1 MTSVFLNRL
10 TPHSEKS
17 EAMLI
22 CKTRDIGSMAP
33 IHIGSVAIEWV
44 NESRL
49 LVQHAVDDK
58 LSWVPHMLDLKKS
71 FAKKRNLIGRSRFLP
86 KNVLINFYFKVILP
100 YRNLRPRSVEVVLRC

>member
-10 TPHSEKS
+10 TPYPEKS

-22 CKTRDIGSMAP
+22 CKTRDIGSVAP

-49 LVQHAVDDK
+49 LGTTC
-58 LSWVPHMLDLKKS
+58 S
-71 FAKKRNLIGRSRFLP
+71 
-86 KNVLINFYFKVILP
+86 
-100 YRNLRPRSVEVVLRC
+100 

>member
-10 TPHSEKS
+10 TPYPEKS

-22 CKTRDIGSMAP
+22 CKTRDIGSVAP

-49 LVQHAVDDK
+49 LGTTVDDK
-58 LSWVPHMLDLKKS
+58 ISWVPHMLDLKKS

-86 KNVLINFYFKVILP
+86 KNVLINFYFKVILL
-100 YRNLRPRSVEVVLRC
+100 YGNVRPSSVGVVLRC